1 MKYFRIIIITSV
13 LLLILAACGKTNGKD
28 ESGKT
33 VVDKKAGQETN
44 EISVVF
50 SDQEQYQP
58 GAFELQKTLGFISG
72 MRYDAK
78 STAKHAYVAFANY
91 NVKLGLFSVELPQ
104 EPGQIV
110 IVVSFKTEHKEVP
123 FEQQMTEYTKMQV
136 PTGAYQPGWMAEGR
150 CFQVHYF
157 VSGESGG
164 PSISGQGASGTA
176 TLTLSTPEKV
186 SGSLDFTSLK
196 GSTMKGTFNV
206 KIEKDLW
213 TN

>member
-1 MKYFRIIIITSV
+1 MKFQSIISILAV
-13 LLLILAACGKTNGKD
+13 FLLILAACGKT
-28 ESGKT
+28 T
-33 VVDKKAGQETN
+33 GQDTN

-50 SDQEQYQP
+50 SDQEQYRP

-91 NVKLGLFSVELPQ
+91 HVKLGLYSVELPQ

-110 IVVSFKTEHKEVP
+110 IVVSFKTEHKEIP
-123 FEQQMTEYTKMQV
+123 FEQQMTEYAKMQV
-136 PTGAYQPGWMAEGR
+136 PTGTYQPGWMAEGR

-176 TLTLSTPEKV
+176 SLTLSTPEKV
-186 SGSLDFTSLK
+186 SGSINFTSPK
-196 GSTMKGTFNV
+196 GSTIKGTFNV

-213 TN
+213 KN